1 VVVTERKKITKL
13 DITERRIIVINLMLI
28 HAILKY
34 VMITM
39 GKKLMKPKKKEI
51 ILSFMNLQ
59 CRL

>member
-39 GKKLMKPKKKEI
+39 AKKINETQEERDNIKFYEFTM
-51 ILSFMNLQ
+51 
-59 CRL
+59 